1 MALKVRVSRR
11 EAFGVLGFFG
21 AAISI
26 GAAGR
31 AAAPEPAVDVE
42 VGLRAE
48 LLKSAQEAAAAYGF
62 DADAKIIVVDFRWH
76 SSKPRLFVVA
86 PKMGAM
92 KSMLCAHGI
101 GSDKAHAGYATVF
114 SNIPNTGASSL
125 GAYRILGQGYGAK
138 HGPNLLLEGLQ
149 PTNDKA
155 KAREI
160 IVHSAWYAEPDFVME
175 HGKMG
180 RSNGCFVTSDKDRD
194 TLFETLAPGALLY
207 AGA

>member
-1 MALKVRVSRR
+1 MALKFRMTRR
-11 EAFGVLGFFG
+11 EALGAFGLAG

-42 VGLRAE
+42 EGLRPE
-48 LLKSAQEAAAAYGF
+48 LLQAAKQAAAAYRF
-62 DADAKIIVVDFRWH
+62 DANAKMVVVDFKWH
-76 SSKPRLFVVA
+76 SSKPRLFIVTPETGV
-86 PKMGAM
+86 M

-101 GSDKAHAGYATVF
+101 GSDPAHSGYATAF
-114 SNIPNTGASSL
+114 SNVPNSGASSL
-125 GAYRILGQGYGAK
+125 GAYRILGQGYGPK

-149 PTNDKA
+149 PTNDRA
-155 KAREI
+155 QAREI
-160 IVHSAWYAEPDFVME
+160 ILHAAWYAESDFVFE

-180 RSNGCFVTSDKDRD
+180 RSNGCFVTSGKDRD
-194 TLFETLAPGALLY
+194 ILFETLSPGALLY